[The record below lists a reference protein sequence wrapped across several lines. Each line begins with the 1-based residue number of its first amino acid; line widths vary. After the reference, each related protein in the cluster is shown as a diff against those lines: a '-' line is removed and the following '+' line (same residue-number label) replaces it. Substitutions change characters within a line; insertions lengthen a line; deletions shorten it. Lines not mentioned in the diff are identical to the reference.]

1 MTTNGIGD
9 ENDAEG
15 DNSSAAGPNSW
26 LVDEMY
32 QQYLGNPRSVP
43 EEWREVFG
51 EGGPAGAEPGQ
62 TPPSSLPPAATP
74 PAPTHRATTEPSPTA
89 RPALPPIGS
98 VPTQAAQSP
107 TGPDQPAPGSELP
120 AGTGLAEPSPAHAPA
135 PGPPPALTPA
145 PATDAD
151 AAVDSTNGAV
161 PQQSAPERTQ
171 PGPAPA
177 NAVEGPG
184 DDRSNGDRANGAEVP
199 TDEPAPEHHDEAIR
213 GVAARIAA
221 NMEASLDVPT
231 ATSFREVPAKLL
243 EVNRKVLNNH
253 LRRVRG
259 GKVSFTHLIG
269 YAVVR
274 AIAEKVP
281 NLNNS
286 YRTDENDKPFLVRN
300 PHINVGIAVD
310 QEKADGSRTLIVP
323 VIKQTETMN
332 FAQFVDAYEGLIRK
346 VRDGKIGVDDLM
358 GATISLTNPGTIGT
372 VQSVPRLMPG
382 QGAIIGVGRIGYPAE
397 YEAADPKMLAQLGL
411 SKIIAITSTYD
422 HRIIQGAESGLFL
435 KRVHELLLGEDDF
448 YDQLFGDMAVPYEAV
463 KWRID
468 HGTSDYEDSVT
479 GAVAKQMAVN
489 TLINQYRV
497 RGHLIANTDPLA
509 DRAAAMHTELDPA
522 TYGLTIWDLDREF
535 LTGSRAGIYAS
546 VGGDVQMMKLGDI
559 LGVLRDAYCRTI
571 GVEYMHIADPIEKR
585 WIQEQVEGDQ
595 PLLDR
600 TTQQHILERLSA
612 AEALEKFLA
621 ARYVGQ
627 KRFGLEGTE
636 SAIPI
641 LDAVLSAAADASM
654 ERAILGMAHRGRLNV
669 LVNIMGKYYT
679 DLFTE
684 FEGAVDE
691 NAVQG
696 SGDVKYHLGQVGQ
709 HVSQRNNTIDIEL
722 AANPSHLEAVDP
734 VVVGMA
740 RAYMDQSTAGNYPI
754 LPVLI
759 HGDAAFAGQ
768 GVVAETLNLSQVHGY
783 KVGGTIHLVINNQL
797 GYTTAPHQSRSSEYS
812 TDVAKTVQAPIF
824 HVNSDDPE
832 ACVRVARLAFDYRQE
847 FNKDVVID
855 MIGYRRHGHNEGD
868 DPSYTQP
875 TMYRRIS
882 ELPSA
887 RTMYT
892 QALIDRGDITV
903 EEAEQALEYFQAVL
917 QEALDTTRGHAPPPD
932 IRAAP
937 PPPSVGVL
945 PHIDTGVPRR
955 ILDDVYATMNTVP
968 EGFTIHPKLARQF
981 DARNEMWAGGDVDWA
996 LGEAFA
1002 IGSLLH
1008 DGTSI
1013 RLAGQDSRRGTFAHR
1028 HATLHDYTDGSEYTP
1043 LQEVGAEDTRF
1054 WIYDSTLSEYAGLGF
1069 EYGYAVANPR
1079 ALVMWEAQFGDF
1091 INGAQIIIDQFLVAA
1106 GDKWNQSVSL
1116 VMLLPH
1122 GYEGQGPEHSSG
1134 RLERFLLL
1142 CAEDNIQVAN
1152 VTTAAQFF
1160 HMLRRQVV
1168 RRDSKPLV
1176 VFTPKSGLR
1185 AKWSRSPVQQLT
1197 HGSFEEVLDDNVAN
1211 PSAVKR
1217 VIFASGKVAIEAI
1230 EHRNE
1235 MATDLAAIVRIEQL
1249 YPWPFAA
1256 VAHVLDRY
1264 ANADEVVWLQEEPEN
1279 MGAWNTVKGRLYEA
1293 HGETHRVRRVSR
1305 PESGS
1310 PATGSVAIH
1319 RQEQQELLQ
1328 RAFGGL

>member
-1 MTTNGIGD
+1 
-9 ENDAEG
+9 
-15 DNSSAAGPNSW
+15 
-26 LVDEMY
+26 MY
-32 QQYLGNPRSVP
+32 RQYLGNPRSVP
-43 EEWREVFG
+43 EEWQEVFRDG
-51 EGGPAGAEPGQ
+51 PPSGVSADGAAGLAAPVADGAAAPPSILNQPSTNISPLRQPESNGSTGSAPAG
-62 TPPSSLPPAATP
+62 LPPTPDVTAPSLADAAA
-74 PAPTHRATTEPSPTA
+74 PAVVTEPES
-89 RPALPPIGS
+89 
-98 VPTQAAQSP
+98 
-107 TGPDQPAPGSELP
+107 GPQPADGSTPETTAVAESTP
-120 AGTGLAEPSPAHAPA
+120 AQPA
-135 PGPPPALTPA
+135 PA
-145 PATDAD
+145 PAT
-151 AAVDSTNGAV
+151 NGA
-161 PQQSAPERTQ
+161 APE
-171 PGPAPA
+171 
-177 NAVEGPG
+177 
-184 DDRSNGDRANGAEVP
+184 ANGAAAATGSNGQAEP
-199 TDEPAPEHHDEAIR
+199 APSETESDEPAEPVDEPIR
-213 GVAARIAA
+213 GVSARIAA

-243 EVNRKVLNNH
+243 EVNRRVLNNH
-253 LRRVRG
+253 LKRVRA

-274 AIAEKVP
+274 AIAEEVP
-281 NLNNS
+281 NLNNT
-286 YRTDENDKPFLVRN
+286 YKTDENDKPVLVRN

-310 QEKADGSRTLIVP
+310 QQKADGSRSLIVP
-323 VIKQTETMN
+323 VIKKCETMN
-332 FAQFVDAYEGLIRK
+332 FAQFVEAYEQLITK
-346 VRDGKIGVDDLM
+346 VRDNKIGVDDLM

-372 VQSVPRLMPG
+372 LQSVPRLMPG

-448 YDQLFGDMAVPYEAV
+448 YDSLFADMGVPYEAV

-468 HGTSDYEDSVT
+468 HGASDYEDSVT

-509 DRAAAMHTELDPA
+509 DRAPKMHPELDPA

-535 LTGSRAGIYAS
+535 LTGNRAGIYAS
-546 VGGDVQMMKLGDI
+546 VGGEVQMMKLGDI

-571 GVEYMHIADPIEKR
+571 GVEYMHIADPAEKR
-585 WIQEQVEGDQ
+585 WIQEQVEGGYQ
-595 PLLDR
+595 PFDR
-600 TTQQHILERLSA
+600 ETQQHILERLSA

-627 KRFGLEGTE
+627 KRFGIEGTE

-641 LDAVLSAAADASM
+641 LDAVLSAAADDNM
-654 ERAILGMAHRGRLNV
+654 DRAILGMAHRGRLNV
-669 LVNIMGKYYT
+669 LVNIMGKQYT

-691 NAVQG
+691 DAVQG

-709 HVSQRNNTIDIEL
+709 HTSPRNNVIDIEL

-740 RAYMDQSTAGNYPI
+740 RAYMDQSTSGNYPI

-783 KVGGTIHLVINNQL
+783 KVGGTIHVIINNQL

-832 ACVRVARLAFDYRQE
+832 ACVRVAKLAFDYRQE

-875 TMYRRIS
+875 MMYRKIA
-882 ELPSA
+882 EQPSA
-887 RTMYT
+887 RTLYT
-892 QALIDRGDITV
+892 QMLIDRGDITV
-903 EEAEQALEYFQAVL
+903 DEAERALEYFQAVL

-932 IRAAP
+932 LLAKPAP
-937 PPPSVGVL
+937 PPVGVL
-945 PHIDTGVPRR
+945 PHIDTGVPKSM
-955 ILDDVYATMNTVP
+955 LDDIYRAIAATPDDFTV
-968 EGFTIHPKLARQF
+968 HPKLARQLQ
-981 DARNEMWAGGDVDWA
+981 ARDQMWADGEVDWA

-1002 IGSLLH
+1002 IGSLLA
-1008 DGTSI
+1008 DGTSV

-1028 HATLHDYTDGSEYTP
+1028 HATLHDYENGSEYTP
-1043 LQEVGAEDTRF
+1043 LSAACADDTNF
-1054 WIYDSTLSEYAGLGF
+1054 WVYDSTLSEYAGLGF
-1069 EYGYAVANPR
+1069 EYGYSIGNPE
-1079 ALVMWEAQFGDF
+1079 ALVLWEAQFGDF
-1091 INGAQIIIDQFLVAA
+1091 VNGAQIVIDQFLVA
-1106 GDKWNQSVSL
+1106 GEDKWNESVSL

-1152 VTTAAQFF
+1152 VTTAGQFF

-1185 AKWSRSPVQQLT
+1185 AKSSRSPVEDLT
-1197 HGSFEEVLDDNVAN
+1197 HGSFEEVLDDPGVAD
-1211 PSAVKR
+1211 PDAVSR
-1217 VIFASGKVAIEAI
+1217 VIFATGKVAIEAMAYRDSI
-1230 EHRNE
+1230 E
-1235 MATDLAAIVRIEQL
+1235 ATAASVVRVEQL

-1256 VAHVLDRY
+1256 VAHVLQRY
-1264 ANADEVVWLQEEPEN
+1264 SNANEIVWLQEEPEN
-1279 MGAWNTVKGRLYEA
+1279 MGAWNAVKGRLYEA
-1293 HGETHRVRRVSR
+1293 HGDTHRIRRVSR

-1310 PATGSVAIH
+1310 PATGAIAIH
-1319 RQEQQELLQ
+1319 RQEQDELLQ
-1328 RAFGGL
+1328 RAFGGLG